1 MTIVNTQPFWLVYVT
16 EKSGHPVEILTSKI
30 MSFFSQ
36 SQLPGTPIYTL
47 RLGSVLGLR
56 PTELETAALVGSH
69 VQSFSLTLCDG
80 YFRGAADPGWS
91 IMVAH
96 DDHEK
101 IAALAEAL
109 RLKFTQE
116 GIGVEA
122 YGRYLRCRA
131 DHGATAL
138 AAELWGLRYGF
149 HPAYSQT
156 RFSIQAQQVEWPDE
170 FAIITAWATTGEVW
184 TADRNR
190 EADERLKQTILDR
203 RVWHHRI
210 VGSSPDGQHSEPGW
224 AVAILPKEAKQL
236 GSVFCQDAVY
246 CVSNHELSVLSCGDD
261 RSAPL
266 GSFNVRLL

>member
-1 MTIVNTQPFWLVYVT
+1 M
-16 EKSGHPVEILTSKI
+16 
-30 MSFFSQ
+30 
-36 SQLPGTPIYTL
+36 
-47 RLGSVLGLR
+47 
-56 PTELETAALVGSH
+56 A
-69 VQSFSLTLCDG
+69 
-80 YFRGAADPGWS
+80 
-91 IMVAH
+91 
-96 DDHEK
+96 DHEK

-156 RFSIQAQQVEWPDE
+156 RFSIQAQQIEWPDE